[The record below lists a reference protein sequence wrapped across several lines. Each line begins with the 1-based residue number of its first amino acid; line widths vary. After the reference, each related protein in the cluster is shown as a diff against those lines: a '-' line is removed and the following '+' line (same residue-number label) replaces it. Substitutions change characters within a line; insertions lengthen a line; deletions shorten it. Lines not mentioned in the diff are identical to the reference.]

1 MMVLGYRVPAFGL
14 KKDSLS
20 LKKLLDSGRQSG
32 HYSRHGSCFKW
43 QKTASRRVENRPIGL
58 YKYGGTSGQRLGN
71 QRKRLGRAANT
82 RSEQV
87 PEYLRKSG

>member
-32 HYSRHGSCFKW
+32 HYSRHGSCFK
-43 QKTASRRVENRPIGL
+43 
-58 YKYGGTSGQRLGN
+58 
-71 QRKRLGRAANT
+71 
-82 RSEQV
+82 
-87 PEYLRKSG
+87 